1 VSYEEKT
8 ASILSL
14 LGSPKST
21 NPLLATSTPLKER
34 CFVEL
39 SKIHPLPTEK
49 IKPSKAY
56 KKAPASSC
64 QISS

>member
-21 NPLLATSTPLKER
+21 NLLLEISTLLQER

-39 SKIHPLPTEK
+39 SKIPPFPREK
-49 IKPSKAY
+49 IKPSKTY
-56 KKAPASSC
+56 KKAPALSH
-64 QISS
+64 QIPS